1 MLSTPK
7 QGIAQ
12 AILPKGKRAKR
23 MPPQRP
29 AMQRGRAGVEILL
42 HIPGPTERGSD
53 FNGGRAAPSIP
64 AMPSLGPTFATME
77 HDEAR
82 DRMRKALDLVHSWP
96 AVYMFKFIFEPEQ
109 ERLDALL
116 ALFPEEAEVLRKYSK
131 AGKYLSLTIREVMM
145 SADEVVARY
154 DKASKVEG
162 VIVL

>member
-1 MLSTPK
+1 
-7 QGIAQ
+7 
-12 AILPKGKRAKR
+12 
-23 MPPQRP
+23 
-29 AMQRGRAGVEILL
+29 
-42 HIPGPTERGSD
+42 
-53 FNGGRAAPSIP
+53 
-64 AMPSLGPTFATME
+64 MPSLGPTFATME

-154 DKASKVEG
+154 DKAAKVEG

>member
-1 MLSTPK
+1 
-7 QGIAQ
+7 
-12 AILPKGKRAKR
+12 
-23 MPPQRP
+23 
-29 AMQRGRAGVEILL
+29 MQRGRAGVEILL